1 MKKKY
6 KHSGYTNLQ
15 ISTGFFPFQILH
27 IENFPHS
34 KISSFQILLILKSP
48 HSKFGSFQ
56 ILTILL
62 LLSFLSN
69 SAILRPFFFYSKFVD
84 RTREKLDGWDLN
96 QHDFFRWKGTLLML
110 IFFFLPLTR
119 GFRLHI
125 SSLRRESGDSN
136 SKVETMWKLSSLLLH
151 FSTSESLTICFFRV
165 NKVDF

>member
-1 MKKKY
+1 M
-6 KHSGYTNLQ
+6 GIL
-15 ISTGFFPFQILH
+15 ISSYVLFFS
-27 IENFPHS
+27 HS
-34 KISSFQILLILKSP
+34 KFSSFKTFLILRSP
-48 HSKFGSFQ
+48 HSKFWSFQ
-56 ILTILL
+56 ILTIQNL
-62 LLSFLSN
+62 LLSFLGN
-69 SAILRPFFFYSKFVD
+69 SAILRPLFFYSKFVD